1 MDEIVL
7 PDEGGIIKIFHVLC
21 SANSKALT
29 VDELEGRRKKVVS
42 QVLDTLHNDVCRAM
56 NAAAATAEFEA
67 RVKRDSDGR
76 DHWKRKFIASIKEE
90 SAARVAVYKAL
101 PDSAFAS
108 IETLGE

>member
-1 MDEIVL
+1 ML

-42 QVLDTLHNDVCRAM
+42 QVLDTLHNDVCRGM

-67 RVKRDSDGR
+67 PAHRRLR
-76 DHWKRKFIASIKEE
+76 LRLQMLLH
-90 SAARVAVYKAL
+90 
-101 PDSAFAS
+101 DSAGHDSAGS
-108 IETLGE
+108 L